1 MRHYLCV
8 SGCNRDCVK
17 VTNTWWGDVRKYGM
31 VETNANGE
39 ERRARRGD
47 TKHAGAIKSRT
58 RETIPNYIAQEGR
71 EDHLHVL

>member
-1 MRHYLCV
+1 MR
-8 SGCNRDCVK
+8 R
-17 VTNTWWGDVRKYGM
+17 YGK